1 MELRDYL
8 HILWGRR
15 WLILLITA
23 VVAGAALAFSL
34 RMTPVYEGEAV
45 VFVGPRQLE
54 QDDAAGALQE
64 LNFSQQYIAS
74 YAEIL
79 KSRPLAQSVVEEVNT
94 NLSPSELAERITTR
108 VIPDTRLVEVAVEST
123 SPALAAQ
130 YANALV
136 EIFVEDQQTNFGV
149 SASILEPALEPEEP
163 VRPRTAVNSLIGAVL
178 GLMLGVGLAFL
189 LDQLDTTVKSK
200 EDVARIF
207 APYPVLAAIPWGPFG
222 KDRTLF
228 IEDSPNS
235 PQAEAIRMLRTN
247 IQFYSVDTP
256 VNRVL
261 ITSTFPAEGKS
272 TLAANLAAG
281 LAAAGS
287 RVILI
292 EADLRRP
299 VMGNYLLDSFQGPGL
314 TDVITGEALL
324 TQAVRPTTLSNLSV
338 LTAGKI
344 PPNPSELLGS
354 ARMAEVL
361 DQADAMADILVLDT
375 PPALP
380 VTDAAALGP
389 QTDGVVLVVRAGDTD
404 SEKAREVIQ
413 NFERL
418 DVRVLGIAV
427 NFIER
432 STDSSYYYNYAAAG
446 GRKGKKKNRPS
457 DLDEFVVA
465 NAPGPD
471 PSFGRERPS
480 ASAESPA
487 YPSHPPSPRANSAP
501 VAPEEKPEEGEEEA
515 LSFRERLRR
524 STPHS

>member
-8 HILWGRR
+8 QILWGRR
-15 WLILLITA
+15 WLILLCTA

-34 RMTPVYEGEAV
+34 RMTPIYEGEAV

-54 QDDAAGALQE
+54 RDDAAGALQE

-79 KSRPLAQSVVEEVNT
+79 KSRPLAQSVVEDVNT
-94 NLSPSELAERITTR
+94 NLSAKELADRITTR
-108 VIPDTRLVEVAVEST
+108 VVPDTRLVEVSVEST
-123 SPALAAQ
+123 SSTLAAQ

-136 EIFVEDQQTNFGV
+136 ETFVEDQEKNFGV
-149 SASILEPALEPEEP
+149 SASILEPALEPTEP
-163 VRPRTAVNSLIGAVL
+163 VRPRTTVNSLIGGVL
-178 GLMLGVGLAFL
+178 GIMLGVGLAFL

-222 KDRTLF
+222 KDRSLF

-235 PQAEAIRMLRTN
+235 PQAESIRMLRTN
-247 IQFYSVDTP
+247 IQFYSVDAP

-261 ITSTFPAEGKS
+261 VTSTFPAEGKS

-287 RVILI
+287 KVMLV

-299 VMGNYLLDSFQGPGL
+299 VMGDYLLDSFQGAGL
-314 TDVITGEALL
+314 TDVITGQVTLAQAL
-324 TQAVRPTTLSNLSV
+324 RPTAIPNLSV

-354 ARMAEVL
+354 ARMADLL
-361 DQADAMADILVLDT
+361 DQADTMADILVLDT

-389 QTDGVVLVVRAGDTD
+389 QTDGVVLVVRAGETD
-404 SEKAREVIQ
+404 WVKAKEVIQ

-418 DVRVLGIAV
+418 EVRVLGIAV

-432 STDSSYYYNYAAAG
+432 PSDSSYYYNYSYTTKG
-446 GRKGKKKNRPS
+446 KGKKIKKETTT
-457 DLDEFVVA
+457 DLDEYVIS
-465 NAPGPD
+465 NAPAPTT
-471 PSFGRERPS
+471 SYGRERPS
-480 ASAESPA
+480 EPTSAHPMTHRT
-487 YPSHPPSPRANSAP
+487 PSGAP
-501 VAPEEKPEEGEEEA
+501 TEAQPEQPTSDEN
-515 LSFRERLRR
+515 LSFKERLRR
-524 STPHS
+524 TSHRG